1 MVQGLQIP
9 FQSLAFK
16 PVMIGDTVMSM
27 EQLAVSNDHDS
38 VADAVEDSSQLI
50 VAFASSDGDLVD
62 QHFGSA
68 EAFYVYSINAEE
80 AELITNKD
88 FGYEKKDGN
97 EDKLKPKLAWLVGSD
112 IVYCG
117 SVGGS
122 ASRQLIALGITPM
135 KVTGGPDVE
144 ELIENIQ
151 KELKGT
157 PEFWLANII
166 KKKQGQSESRFDD
179 MDDEGWD
186 G

>member
-1 MVQGLQIP
+1 
-9 FQSLAFK
+9 
-16 PVMIGDTVMSM
+16 MSM
-27 EQLAVSNDHDS
+27 ENLAVSTEYES
-38 VADAVEDSSQLI
+38 VADAVTDEDSLT

-68 EAFYVYSINAEE
+68 QAFYVFSVDAQHAN
-80 AELITNKD
+80 LITNKD

-97 EDKLKPKLAWLVGSD
+97 EDKLKPKLAWLSGAD

-144 ELIENIQ
+144 ELIESIQ
-151 KELKGT
+151 SQLNGK
-157 PEFWLANII
+157 PEFWLANIL
-166 KKKQGQSESRFDD
+166 KKKQGPSESRFDL
-179 MDDEGWD
+179 MDEEGWD
-186 G
+186 D